1 MPIKPEMR
9 GFYPINWPEISRR
22 VRFERAAGM
31 CQGCGRPHGVA
42 VRCLPDGRWFD
53 ATHHIWRNGRGR
65 PSRWPDLIETA
76 RMRQTRV
83 VLAAAH
89 LDHDPRNNR
98 RRNLKSLLPTLSH
111 HPRSLVPSGATADHL
126 PTPPGTRR
134 SVPRPLFK
142 FISRFSPRWRA
153 SGPPSRPIILL
164 SAKLRECFLSSS
176 CKPAR
181 AT

>member
-31 CQGCGRPHGVA
+31 CQACGRPHGVT

-53 ATHHIWRNGRGR
+53 ATLHIWRNGRGR

-89 LDHDPRNNR
+89 LDHDPGNNR
-98 RRNLKSLLPTLSH
+98 LRNLKSQRCHIIHDRSH
-111 HPRSLVPSGATADHL
+111 HLAQRRITYLLRRALGDLFLGPYSTFLGRFPHNFEATNGSWL
-126 PTPPGTRR
+126 
-134 SVPRPLFK
+134 
-142 FISRFSPRWRA
+142 
-153 SGPPSRPIILL
+153 GPQPV
-164 SAKLRECFLSSS
+164 
-176 CKPAR
+176 
-181 AT
+181 